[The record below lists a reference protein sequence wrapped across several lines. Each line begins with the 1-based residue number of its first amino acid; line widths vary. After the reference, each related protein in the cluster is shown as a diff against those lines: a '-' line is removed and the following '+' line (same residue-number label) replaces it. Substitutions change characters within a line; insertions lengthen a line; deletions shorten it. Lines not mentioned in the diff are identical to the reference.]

1 MQAPKKYTNKE
12 IINIVA
18 EPQTDYEITSSEKVN
33 AQNTPEHEILLRK
46 LLELGLK
53 QSEMGIGISNEE
65 MKRRT
70 KEKFP
75 FLK

>member
-1 MQAPKKYTNKE
+1 MENSKKYSINQKPSLVQEPETIYETKQE
-12 IINIVA
+12 II
-18 EPQTDYEITSSEKVN
+18 QKK
-33 AQNTPEHEILLRK
+33 NTPKQEILLRK

-53 QSEMGIGISNEE
+53 QSEMGLGISNEE

-70 KEKFP
+70 KLKFP